1 MCVCACACVRECV
14 FYFNFVT
21 TPAPSLPTPCP
32 PTHPPPHPTPPHPR
46 LYLPPSP
53 HLLECAFVMLFYATT
68 HSSATS
74 NCASPS
80 SCRCHQSFVKAS
92 VLLLLLS
99 SPVSSITPRPTP
111 APVTTINLRQTT
123 AARRNQLVFH
133 HTCSALLLRVRHAH
147 AVPRRALLLHG

>member
-1 MCVCACACVRECV
+1 M
-14 FYFNFVT
+14 FYFKFRDNSRTVT
-21 TPAPSLPTPCP
+21 SYPLPPTPASPPPPPLPPLPTL
-32 PTHPPPHPTPPHPR
+32 PHP
-46 LYLPPSP
+46 
-53 HLLECAFVMLFYATT
+53 LECAFVMLFYATT
-68 HSSATS
+68 HSSGTS

-80 SCRCHQSFVKAS
+80 SCWCHQSFVKAS

-147 AVPRRALLLHG
+147 AVPPPRPSSPRLTDLVVVLR